1 VTSQN
6 WVSLITPAS
15 SHGSGAGAALNT
27 AATAT
32 LSPLIGA
39 VAAGDVAQVNAEGF
53 YQGWESGLQ
62 IRVRARGFITT
73 TGTSTTATFLL
84 ATRLGNTGSTYV
96 TLATSAGF
104 ATGTGALT
112 GLPWQLDGEIRCTA
126 VATSGNTVSTQA
138 ALWIQNT
145 AAPALATANT
155 VMLGLPNAS
164 GETAAAVDTTSI
176 QGVSLRGTLAGA
188 NATIQLTQWFVEAL
202 C

>member
-1 VTSQN
+1 MTSQN

-126 VATSGNTVSTQA
+126 VAR
-138 ALWIQNT
+138 
-145 AAPALATANT
+145 P
-155 VMLGLPNAS
+155 
-164 GETAAAVDTTSI
+164 
-176 QGVSLRGTLAGA
+176 GTPSPPRPPCGSR
-188 NATIQLTQWFVEAL
+188 TRRRPRWPPRTR
-202 C
+202 